1 MKRTWT
7 CLPLAIAGALALGA
21 CTGDATRSDVTYD
34 EPEERVTAPD
44 PDPRVAT
51 PAPSTK
57 RTPAPASDTTL
68 PAPSPSPSPGFEDDE
83 LVGVEACDDYLESY
97 RSCHRVIGMYAPDTI
112 EGRYGQLRARLVER
126 GRDPAQHD
134 ALRLQ
139 CESLASDMKTTL
151 DGRDCPDEPEIADV
165 ADLDDDGIDD
175 DVDDTTLEDVVED
188 ENDRP

>member
-34 EPEERVTAPD
+34 EPEERVTAPA

-51 PAPSTK
+51 PAPATK
-57 RTPAPASDTTL
+57 RSTAPAPSSLPAPAPL
-68 PAPSPSPSPGFEDDE
+68 EDDE

-97 RSCHRVIGMYAPDTI
+97 RSCHRVIGIYAPDSI
-112 EGRYGQLRARLVER
+112 EGRYSQLRARLVEQ

-139 CESLASDMKTTL
+139 CESLGADMKTTL

-165 ADLDDDGIDD
+165 DDLDDEI
-175 DVDDTTLEDVVED
+175 DDTTLEDVVD